1 MKVVVTGGSGRLG
14 RHVLREFLAHGYEVL
29 SLDRVPPLEAV
40 CPSWIADLRRS
51 GDLYEALKGA
61 GAVVHLGAYHDP
73 NLAPASE
80 TFNNNVTGT
89 YNVLQAASDL
99 GVERVVTASSIAA
112 YGFSYAR
119 RPWSPEYLPLDELHP
134 CRPQDPY
141 GLSKVVGEKIAD
153 SFAAQSSM
161 TIVSLRLPGINY
173 DASFH
178 NLSQR
183 WNDPA
188 ARLESFWSYIDARDA
203 AVVFRLGVE
212 SKLSGHEILNAAA
225 PTSYLREPTA
235 ELIRRYIPGVRNI
248 RGPVEGNW
256 SGMNSG
262 KAERVLGFKAEHV
275 WEKYLTGTVLS
286 RSDHGR

>member
-29 SLDRVPPLEAV
+29 SLDKIPLLEAA

-61 GAVVHLGAYHDP
+61 GAVIHLGAYHDP
-73 NLAPASE
+73 NVAPASE
-80 TFNNNVTGT
+80 TFSNNVTGT
-89 YNVLQAASDL
+89 YNVLQAAFDL

-112 YGFSYAR
+112 YGFSYAL

-134 CRPQDPY
+134 CKPQDPY
-141 GLSKVVGEKIAD
+141 GLSKIAGEMIAD
-153 SFAAQSSM
+153 SFARKSSM

-173 DASFH
+173 DPSFQR
-178 NLSQR
+178 LLQR
-183 WNDPA
+183 WNNPA
-188 ARLESFWSYIDARDA
+188 DRLESFWSYIDARDA
-203 AVVFRLGVE
+203 AVVFRLAVE
-212 SKLSGHEILNAAA
+212 SKVTGHDILNAAA
-225 PTSYLREPTA
+225 PTSYLRESTA
-235 ELIRRYIPGVRNI
+235 ALIRRYIPNVKSI

-256 SGMNSG
+256 SGMNSD

-275 WEKYLTGTVLS
+275 WEKYLNGGVLS
-286 RSDHGR
+286 RE